1 MRKIAAFVCLL
12 IGISCIFGAAESF
25 QMSQEFS
32 LEALRLEW
40 DLVNFDL
47 VAYKSLTHKS
57 EAYGRMFGGF
67 LLGILIFMA
76 SSVGLFI
83 KEP

>member
-1 MRKIAAFVCLL
+1 MRIIAAIICLL
-12 IGISCIFGAAESF
+12 LGIACIVGAIESF

-32 LEALRLEW
+32 LEALKMEQNLP
-40 DLVNFDL
+40 NFDW
-47 VAYKSLTHKS
+47 VEYREVSHKGD
-57 EAYGRMFGGF
+57 AYGRMFGGF

-76 SSVGLFI
+76 SSVGLFV

>member
-1 MRKIAAFVCLL
+1 MRIAAAIIFLL
-12 IGISCIFGAAESF
+12 LGISCIVGAVESF
-25 QMSQEFS
+25 QMSQELS
-32 LEALRLEW
+32 LEALRMEQDIQTLDWEEYQS
-40 DLVNFDL
+40 V
-47 VAYKSLTHKS
+47 SHKA

>member
-1 MRKIAAFVCLL
+1 MRLFAAVIFLLLGIA
-12 IGISCIFGAAESF
+12 CIFGAAESF

-32 LEALRLEW
+32 LEALRLKW
-40 DLVNFDL
+40 DLQTLDWEEYQSV
-47 VAYKSLTHKS
+47 SHKA

-67 LLGILIFMA
+67 LFGIFIFGA